1 MPHPLAR
8 PFALSVTC
16 DKADNSARQTPHR
29 PLNSQLRWP
38 GWGAVLP
45 ALDRPRTHHL
55 ATSERIEPRRLWIR
69 CNHAQDDH
77 SVRVHNTSHRACAGL
92 ILGADRPP
100 GADSGVSLNRRPA
113 GDQRGQSLT
122 TVSSTISAS
131 PSTRAVTGRPPGT
144 IREDL
149 RARVAVHPE

>member
-1 MPHPLAR
+1 VP
-8 PFALSVTC
+8 
-16 DKADNSARQTPHR
+16 
-29 PLNSQLRWP
+29 
-38 GWGAVLP
+38 VLP

-77 SVRVHNTSHRACAGL
+77 SVRVHTSRRACAGL